1 MNRNADSIGHP
12 DDEGRRCACPDC
24 RLPADGPPAWLRG
37 KAVSIWCGDY
47 FTQLAD
53 ELGEEAAEEGTLA
66 FASGF
71 EKGIVMA
78 MIKPEWVQAL
88 YLRLREYYLTTHSL
102 SDLMEWEEQAGATAN
117 AIPIAVPLHGWD

>member
-1 MNRNADSIGHP
+1 MNRNPDSIGHP
-12 DDEGRRCACPDC
+12 EEDSRCLCPDC
-24 RLPADGPPAWLRG
+24 RLPADGPPAWLRD

-71 EKGIVMA
+71 EKGIVMS

-88 YLRLREYYLTTHSL
+88 YRKLREYYLTTHTLTDL
-102 SDLMEWEEQAGATAN
+102 SEWDDQADATAH
-117 AIPIAVPLHGWD
+117 AIPIAMSLPWD